1 MHCALEIRCKTS
13 CKNCHIHSIYLQ
25 FPFPIYTHFFVAK
38 KYLCTFWSQK
48 EFAHPFFC
56 REHGLQ
62 FFFAKTIY
70 ALRPESFCAFKVAI
84 RKVQTFWAS
93 VGEIVLMKH
102 NVPWYHSTR
111 CLCWEIREFPVKTF
125 FSRFGI
131 WLPQQTS
138 SPSSNIDKREE
149 TSREEK
155 NNGIREKQSLLNMPL
170 PRGWILNLMEGN
182 HTFRH
187 FFGPIP

>member
-1 MHCALEIRCKTS
+1 MTWTSNCNFMYFFSGKWFMHTFLSQIQLMHTFFVTKMIWA
-13 CKNCHIHSIYLQ
+13 
-25 FPFPIYTHFFVAK
+25 HFFVTK
-38 KYLCTFWSQK
+38 KFVHT
-48 EFAHPFFC
+48 
-56 REHGLQ
+56 

-111 CLCWEIREFPVKTF
+111 CLCWEIREFPEKTF

-187 FFGPIP
+187 FFGPLP